1 MLLEQVL
8 RGVWAVRGRVALAA
22 LLLFALLALVVVTWP
37 RSYVARGVVAP
48 AESTGIATSS
58 LLAPASLLANGGLL
72 DNRPGGNFAIYLD
85 ALRSAEAVEMLARET
100 PLLDYLTRLRGAGLM
115 GALREALGLRLEADL
130 DDARNWLDRNLAV
143 TQSTASITFALEL
156 KHRDRGAALEAL
168 ARLHGFAEA
177 KVRNDLADLAAR
189 RVAALRR
196 QLEAEND
203 LYVRQSLYE
212 LLGQQQRA
220 GLVVGADRT
229 VAARVV
235 SAPMVEQRPSVPNRP
250 LLLMLLAV
258 AVPLAVGGLVFALVL
273 LGWQPKPWRRPR
285 RPVPGQAGHGV
296 AARDTAG
303 PLGGGASRTAKRAA
317 GMAWRQGWRRGFGLW

>member
-1 MLLEQVL
+1 MPLEQVL
-8 RGVWAVRGRVALAA
+8 RGVWAVRGRVALAT
-22 LLLFALLALVVVTWP
+22 LLLFALTALVVMTWP

-85 ALRSAEAVEMLARET
+85 ALRSAEAVEMLARDT
-100 PLLDYLTRLRGAGLM
+100 ALLAYLTRLRSAGLT
-115 GALREALGLRLEADL
+115 GAMREVFGLRLEADL

-156 KHRDRGAALEAL
+156 KHRDRGSALEAL

-177 KVRNDLADLAAR
+177 KVRGDLAELAGR
-189 RVAALRR
+189 RIAALRA
-196 QLEAEND
+196 QLEAETD

-250 LLLMLLAV
+250 LLLVLLVV
-258 AVPLAVGGLVFALVL
+258 AVPLAVGGAVFALVL
-273 LGWQPKPWRRPR
+273 LGWQPKPWTGPR
-285 RPVPGQAGHGV
+285 RHGV
-296 AARDTAG
+296 Q
-303 PLGGGASRTAKRAA
+303 LMRA
-317 GMAWRQGWRRGFGLW
+317 GWRRGFGLW